1 MRVKSGKKVAT
12 KLKKDALVANNASFG
27 EGQNAFK
34 SGAKIFVKNSK
45 SVESNGLE
53 TSEVF
58 GALSHTSKSVVAT
71 LGFAAVALSG
81 ASAEAFNATGVANIT
96 NTTNGGKNVTIENK
110 EVDGNIYGSNFTNS
124 SNNSVTLKNVTTK
137 ANGTQDGSVW
147 GGNYSAVNSS
157 GDSIGNIINITDG
170 SVINGSV
177 IGGASVNGT
186 NTQANY
192 TNGDKGASSN
202 QVFIKGT
209 AGKKVEVKSGV
220 FGGAGAGKT
229 VANNNTITLEYVNV
243 SGATQNTS
251 FGFVPVL
258 NQTVTLEVA
267 GTVLGGVTY
276 GVAGVANNKIN
287 AKHSNIN
294 GSLIGGGALNGF
306 LENNSIYAEN
316 TTIGGNV
323 YGGYNINGTGAV
335 NNSGTVNYTFQ
346 NNNSYVKG
354 SNVTLHNVNVTG
366 GTDYKLL
373 GFQFNTEGNVFGGV
387 AGSLSATGNNVTI
400 TGNSTIHGIVVGGG
414 SFGGYVGSFANA
426 QRDNISSDAVN
437 STTYTNISFK
447 DERRN
452 IVNITGEKS
461 ADGSY
466 SVKVKNA
473 VIGGVNIG
481 NSTLINYAAN
491 STTSGIDGSTV
502 NTTTNGTLLRHVGIL
517 GNYVFLKNVNV
528 SGETRNATFASKLV
542 FETGGVV
549 AGGLNYGNA
558 SFIKFNVVQAD
569 NAWIGGT
576 VIGGGSSGGNASE
589 NKVNLTNSLVMGSIY
604 GSYNINA
611 SGVGTTNGSGVT
623 LQVKGDASSSDK
635 SVVYLKNVTTVGGI
649 NHTLLGNFIVSE
661 GNVWGGHAG
670 KGGASDNNVTIIDSY
685 IGGSVFGGGSYFGS
699 SKGNLVN
706 VSKSNISGGVFGSV
720 SYGTFDVTERFKGNS
735 LILDGVNVTGNRTH
749 FTLFQPNAS
758 VPTEKNPFA
767 LQVGGVAAGIINF
780 GSSVVQGRFSID
792 NNSLYDASKSD
803 NNLAS
808 LLFNKTATG
817 VEVSNS
823 NLKETLIT
831 AGSLNG
837 SIYRTA
843 AVVTN
848 TTVGGN
854 IYGAFNI
861 DPRGNYTAATGTVAG
876 GYTSNVSSHFAN
888 HLALSGVETQ
898 GGSNFTF
905 GGANSSFMLHTQ
917 GNVIGSFSSKESV
930 ANTIFINDS
939 VANKKSVINGSVVA
953 SASLGSTSYNNLV
966 SVSGINNATRTQIN
980 GGVFG
985 SLAFSNSTYDQT
997 NTSKA
1002 TFVGLNSKNII
1013 AALTNQLVSNMSIG
1027 NADTI
1032 STSENVFED
1041 LWKNGTQVRLKNV
1054 NVTGTTDNLTFG
1066 RKEAGNFDA
1075 GGVIAAAFVIGNT
1088 SITRANVELDNVWT
1102 AGSIIGGWGTG
1113 GGDVGLFNESFWNNS
1128 SWLNNTQQWAAG
1140 NTSATPN
1147 TNDTIGRGIHAVQFG
1162 MFVNVSNTYSGGN
1175 VRGAVAAAG
1184 GNAAAF
1190 VSLKDSHIVGGSTS
1204 GGQSLGINIT
1214 TKGDVIG
1221 ATSVNGTAS
1230 ANVTITAST
1239 QGSKDKKTN
1248 SSTYIKGDVF
1258 GALASGNGSAIN
1270 SNVTITNATVGGKVI
1285 GGYAN
1290 GTGNASGNNVTI
1302 INSIINQN
1310 FSNADGSST
1319 STKLN
1324 GVSKVNSTDNIA
1336 VIGGYSKDGLAQNN
1350 SINIVNSTIYGHICV
1365 SYQEKNQYTNTNG
1378 QSASVGVNQTGDVIS
1393 GNGSIDSGDI
1403 KIKNSVLIGG
1413 SFLRVC
1419 GNVSETISGN
1429 QVVIDSSYVG
1439 NKNLTNE
1446 TINNSTITD
1455 SNITGNNNTIKNNT
1469 IDKTNVSNSNLSNNN
1484 FSNSN
1489 ITDSN
1494 ITDSNIT
1501 GSNVTDSNLSKDNV
1515 TNSNVTNTTLN
1526 NSNVSNN
1533 NISNSTINSSNVTNN
1548 TIKNNSTLNN
1558 SNVTNNN
1565 ITDSVINNSNVTEN
1579 NVTNSTIDNSNVTHN
1594 NISNS
1599 TINNSNVTENN
1610 ITNTII
1616 NNSNVSNNN
1625 LTNTTVENSNLTNGT
1640 FVMINAT
1647 GGSICD
1653 ANIKGDNLANIYLC
1667 RDNISNSNI
1676 TDQSV
1681 VEATNVTN
1689 SNISDSAVMNS
1700 TFSGSNASKTNFSNA
1715 DINNSN
1721 LNGSTVTGG
1730 KLNNSN
1736 VTNSLLSN
1744 LTLTKDNV
1752 TNITNSTI
1760 ANSVLNQTNF
1770 TKLNFTNDTISQ
1782 SNISE
1787 SNITGGVIN
1796 NDSASNIS
1804 GNNISNATLNN
1815 FVFTGSANTNK
1826 YTGNTINNSTITNPL
1841 SNSLNGNNITNSNV
1855 TGLNGTGIFI
1865 NFNKDG
1871 QTNQL
1876 VNVKD
1881 TNITMGGVCNAGNIS
1896 NSNFVGAIICN
1907 ASVETSNITQS
1918 SISNANVTSSN
1929 LSMSQ
1934 YNNVNVSNSNLT
1946 GAINTTGD
1954 AVLDKVTLSGVNI
1967 KDSNVTVA
1975 KGENNARA
1983 NIVLEN
1989 NTVIQN
1995 SNLTLV
2001 EANKGVANAT
2011 ITVSGDVEFD
2021 NSVIGAVSNQS
2032 SAWVNLTATGS
2043 DKGFIN
2049 GSIIGAEAK
2058 QGGNATAFINAT
2070 GANVGGNITGAKT
2083 NTGNAYANITATEA
2097 NVQGAV
2103 IGATTTSGNAEA
2115 FISANGAKNITSVIG
2130 ATTDSGNATG
2140 HINATKAYIA
2150 NNIYGAVTKNGSAEG
2165 FIHLNTSMI
2174 GGDVIGA
2181 TQTGD
2186 GDISGS
2192 VRVDGSEVGGNVIGA
2207 YSKNGGDANN
2217 SVVTFGAPNSTIKG
2231 DIYGGLVNVS
2241 TTNATKDKYHASN
2254 NTVNISAPLSAVNST
2269 IFGGY
2274 VNVSDSSKK
2283 GDVINNRLIIASKNV
2298 EVKDIQDFQF
2308 IDFYLP
2314 KDIQD
2319 KDVMLNLRGG
2329 GKTDLANVSYSF
2341 GVADGIID
2349 ALEPENVKSQM
2360 TVTLISKANG
2370 TLLLAPESL
2379 QNRVTYGGLS
2389 NVYDHIYSLDA
2400 NNQKLDL
2407 TIKRGVGAQQKAV
2420 FEAALAGV
2428 APVVRSQDVIHDMV
2442 YRMEPNGDL
2451 TSSDMLT
2458 GNIEAGKFKSYTGS
2472 YVSNTNFGLSVGVGR
2487 NSNDEFYYGAF
2498 LDAGFGS
2505 YETYNEAARGLEV
2518 KGGGDN
2524 MHIGVGAFAKW
2535 AFGANLDSTFYTTA
2549 RVGYSKL
2556 DFWADSYKN
2565 GNFLRREVDSS
2576 DFKLSRIYFGLTGE
2590 AAHRL
2595 GSYWYDGS
2603 FDAFARLSYLGVTSD
2618 DVKLPRE
2625 DFTVDATHS
2634 LTARVG
2640 FRYTETLNE
2649 AWTSYISAAFERE
2662 FLGESSGTNN
2672 KQGYALTDY
2681 ITAPTMKGNSGV
2693 GEIGFTYDTKN
2704 TQDGGFV
2711 INFKLLGSVGTNRG
2725 WGGGFDL
2732 KYRF

>member
-71 LGFAAVALSG
+71 LGLAAVALSG
-81 ASAEAFNATGVANIT
+81 ASAEAFNATDVANIS

-110 EVDGNIYGSNFTNS
+110 EVDGNIYGSNFTSS

-137 ANGTQDGSVW
+137 ANGSQDGSVW
-147 GGNYSAVNSS
+147 GWNFSANNST
-157 GDSIGNIINITDG
+157 GDSIGNIINITDN

-186 NTQANY
+186 NNNATY
-192 TNGDKGASSN
+192 TGGDKGASSN
-202 QVFIKGT
+202 QVFITGT
-209 AGKKVEVKSGV
+209 ANKKVEVKRGV

-251 FGFVPVL
+251 FGVFPVL
-258 NQTVTLEVA
+258 NQTVTLEVS

-287 AKHSNIN
+287 VKHSNIN
-294 GSLIGGGALNGF
+294 GSLIGAGALNGF

-335 NNSGTVNYTFQ
+335 NISDRVNYTFQ

-354 SNVTLHNVNVTG
+354 SNVTLRNVNVTG
-366 GTDYKLL
+366 GTD
-373 GFQFNTEGNVFGGV
+373 FQFNTEGNVFGGV

-400 TGNSTIHGIVVGGG
+400 TGNSTISGIVVGGG

-481 NSTLINYAAN
+481 NSQHINYTAN
-491 STTSGIDGSTV
+491 STTSGIDGSTL
-502 NTTTNGTLLRHVGIL
+502 NTTTNGTLLRHVGVL

-528 SGETRNATFASKLV
+528 SGETRNATFASQLV

-589 NKVNLTNSLVMGSIY
+589 NTVNLTNSLVMGSIY

-611 SGVGTTNGSGVT
+611 SGVGTTNGSGAT
-623 LQVKGDASSSDK
+623 LQVEGDASSSDK

-720 SYGTFDVTERFKGNS
+720 SYGTFNVTERFKGNS

-749 FTLFQPNAS
+749 LTLFQPNAS
-758 VPTEKNPFA
+758 TPTEKNPFA

-792 NNSLYDASKSD
+792 NNSLYDASKSN
-803 NNLAS
+803 NNLAK

-823 NLKETLIT
+823 NLTETLIT

-905 GGANSSFMLHTQ
+905 GGANSSFTLYTQ

-939 VANKKSVINGSVVA
+939 VANKKSVIHGSVVA
-953 SASLGSTSYNNLV
+953 SASLGNTSYNNLV
-966 SVSGINNATRTQIN
+966 SVSGINNTTRTQIN

-997 NTSKA
+997 NISKA

-1027 NADTI
+1027 NADAI

-1128 SWLNNTQQWAAG
+1128 SWLNNTQKWAAG
-1140 NTSATPN
+1140 NTSTTPN

-1162 MFVNVSNTYSGGN
+1162 MFVNISNTYSGGN

-1190 VSLKDSHIVGGSTS
+1190 VSLKDSQIVGGSTS

-1319 STKLN
+1319 SKKLN

-1336 VIGGYSKDGLAQNN
+1336 VIGGYSKDGFAQNN

-1365 SYQEKNQYTNTNG
+1365 SYQEKNQYTTTSG
-1378 QSASVGVNQTGDVIS
+1378 QSASVGVNKTGDVIS
-1393 GNGSIDSGDI
+1393 GNSSIDSGDI

-1419 GNVSETISGN
+1419 GNVSEMIEGN
-1429 QVVIDSSYVG
+1429 QVVIDSSYVAD
-1439 NKNLTNE
+1439 KNITNE

-1455 SNITGNNNTIKNNT
+1455 SNITDNNNTLQNNT
-1469 IDKTNVSNSNLSNNN
+1469 IDKSNVSNSNLSNNN

-1515 TNSNVTNTTLN
+1515 TNSNITNTTLN
-1526 NSNVSNN
+1526 NSNVTDN
-1533 NISNSTINSSNVTNN
+1533 NISNSTINNSNVTNN

-1579 NVTNSTIDNSNVTHN
+1579 NITNTTLNNSNVSNN

-1610 ITNTII
+1610 ITNSKI

-1676 TDQSV
+1676 
-1681 VEATNVTN
+1681 
-1689 SNISDSAVMNS
+1689 SDSAVMNS
-1700 TFSGSNASKTNFSNA
+1700 TFNGSNASKTNFSNA

-1815 FVFTGSANTNK
+1815 FVFTGDNNTNN
-1826 YTGNTINNSTITNPL
+1826 YTGNTINNSKIKNPL
-1841 SNSLNGNNITNSNV
+1841 SGSLNGNNITNSNV

-1881 TNITMGGVCNAGNIS
+1881 ANITMGGVCNAGNIS

-1918 SISNANVTSSN
+1918 SINNANVTSSN

-2011 ITVSGDVEFD
+2011 ITVSGDVEFN

-2165 FIHLNTSMI
+2165 FIHLNTSTI

-2207 YSKNGGDANN
+2207 YSKNGKDANN

-2269 IFGGY
+2269 IFGGFIS
-2274 VNVSDSSKK
+2274 VTDAGKK

-2319 KDVMLNLRGG
+2319 KDVLLNLKGG

-2498 LDAGFGS
+2498 LDAGYGS

-2524 MHIGVGAFAKW
+2524 MHIGVGAFAKL

-2590 AAHRL
+2590 VAHRL
-2595 GSYWYDGS
+2595 GSYWYDGN